1 MTHYAIDPE
10 KTIVWIEARSSLH
23 PIHSETRG
31 MEGYFDGEVG
41 DDGALEL
48 SSPVQARLKLPIA
61 KMSSGNGLYD
71 REMMRR
77 VDARR
82 YPTITAT
89 LRSMTATDSRGR
101 YLAEGDITFRGV
113 TQKVADEVSLST
125 PEDGTVVLEG
135 EHVFNLP
142 DFGMEPPKIL
152 MLKVYPDVRVR
163 VQIVAR
169 SESGGDELTLGSIE
183 FRA

>member
-1 MTHYAIDPE
+1 MTHYAIDPD

-31 MEGYFDGEVG
+31 MEGFFEGDLDG
-41 DDGALEL
+41 DGRLEL
-48 SSPVQARLKLPIA
+48 SSPVKASLQLPIA

-89 LRSMTATDSRGR
+89 LRGMTATQTEGR
-101 YLAEGDITFRGV
+101 YLAEGDITFKGV
-113 TQKVADEVSLST
+113 TQQVADEVVLSV
-125 PEDGTVVLEG
+125 PADGTVVFEG

-152 MLKVYPDVRVR
+152 MLRVYPDVKIR
-163 VQIVAR
+163 VQVVAKAA
-169 SESGGDELTLGSIE
+169 G
-183 FRA
+183 